1 MGDCVKINKRIV
13 VAVILIAAA
22 LAAVVLAFFALN
34 GEWMFRSEPQRHK
47 PTVDL
52 EKKPIESRT
61 ALTEELC
68 RNALETDGQKA
79 AYETI
84 SDYINRSESER
95 FRLYSSDT
103 NEFQIALNAYLSDH
117 PEVFWLD
124 DSSSYR
130 YYEYDDS
137 LDVELIFTQ
146 TGEELS
152 QNKASLEAAVEKVA
166 GDAPDIADDYEIE
179 LYLNDWFTENCSYN
193 TDGGN
198 KHSAYGALINGEA
211 VCDGYSHAFQLLCNR
226 LGVTCTVVE
235 GTSEFNSDA
244 EDGHMWNCV
253 KLGESWYH
261 IDVTWNDS
269 SNAECGVEHY
279 FYVNLN
285 DEQIA
290 LDHSVSGGFDQ
301 RFNNKGNY
309 FNVFLPKCD
318 SDELNW
324 FRLNGVVIS
333 DPDDDDEPVAALIE
347 AAKNRDAYF
356 ACVIDEKA
364 DFNAV
369 CDKIIDGCAVSW
381 IKGANHFLGGDPKIS
396 EDEKIFSYESKRVL
410 ALQLKYE

>member
-1 MGDCVKINKRIV
+1 MGDCVRINKRIV

-22 LAAVVLAFFALN
+22 LTAVVLAFFALN
-34 GEWMFRSEPQRHK
+34 GEWMVRSEPQRHK

>member
-1 MGDCVKINKRIV
+1 MGDCVRINKRIV

-22 LAAVVLAFFALN
+22 LTAVVLAFFALN

-47 PTVDL
+47 PTVNL

>member
-1 MGDCVKINKRIV
+1 MGDCVRINKRIV

-22 LAAVVLAFFALN
+22 LTAVVLAFFALN

-235 GTSEFNSDA
+235 GTSEFNCDA

>member
-1 MGDCVKINKRIV
+1 MGDCVRINKRIV

-22 LAAVVLAFFALN
+22 LTAVVLAFFALN

>member
-1 MGDCVKINKRIV
+1 MGDCVRINKRIV

-22 LAAVVLAFFALN
+22 LTAVVLAFFALN

-47 PTVDL
+47 PTVNL

-84 SDYINRSESER
+84 SDYINRSENER

>member
-1 MGDCVKINKRIV
+1 MGDCVRINKRIV

-22 LAAVVLAFFALN
+22 LTAVVLAFFALN

-47 PTVDL
+47 PTVNL

-84 SDYINRSESER
+84 SDYINRSENER

-166 GDAPDIADDYEIE
+166 GGAPDIADDYEIE